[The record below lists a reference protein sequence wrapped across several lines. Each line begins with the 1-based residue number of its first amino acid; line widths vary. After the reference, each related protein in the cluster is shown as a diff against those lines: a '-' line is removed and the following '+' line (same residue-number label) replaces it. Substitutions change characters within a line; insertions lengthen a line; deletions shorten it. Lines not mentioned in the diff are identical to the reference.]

1 MRKAL
6 ASGNYGRFFKL
17 YREAPNMGGYLI
29 DVFVNKHRILCL
41 QKLCMAYIATNIDI
55 AFMSH
60 MLAFDSETEME
71 TFITGLG
78 NSRFS
83 HFFL

>member
-17 YREAPNMGGYLI
+17 YRDAHNMGGYLI

-41 QKLCMAYIATNIDI
+41 QKLCMANIATNIDLPFLSI
-55 AFMSH
+55 L
-60 MLAFDSETEME
+60 LAFDSETELE
-71 TFITGLG
+71 TFL
-78 NSRFS
+78 NSLS
-83 HFFL
+83 NL